1 MTESAIKT
9 MVWSA
14 KEFNTTSSSM
24 SNGQFSFVAI
34 CNPDK
39 VQIFTDVF
47 REHLLNAEILYLCH
61 EESHIQPLQ
70 S

>member
-1 MTESAIKT
+1 MTESDIKT

-14 KEFNTTSSSM
+14 KEFNTTSASL
-24 SNGQFSFVAI
+24 SNGQFSLVAI
-34 CNPDK
+34 CTTEK
-39 VQIFTDVF
+39 AQIFTDVF

-61 EESHIQPLQ
+61 EGSRVQPLQ